1 MDTTTAIMVAVARA
15 DLLLTYAERAL
26 LDALPTLLIVVL
38 VFFLVML
45 RD

>member
-1 MDTTTAIMVAVARA
+1 MDSTTAIMVAVARL
-15 DLLLTYAERAL
+15 DLFVTYAERAL
-26 LDALPTLLIVVL
+26 LDALPALLIVVL